1 VGLDRHTS
9 TPGEREGGRQ
19 REREEGK
26 AGAETVEAAFRGRSV
41 GLGREGACGRGEVS
55 ESEAEPV
62 YIFDLR

>member
-26 AGAETVEAAFRGRSV
+26 AGAEMVEAAFRGRRSV

-55 ESEAEPV
+55 ERRSRSRSRV
-62 YIFDLR
+62 YI